1 MDSLL
6 LFNHLK
12 PEADAL
18 NKFSGKILMLLPNT
32 ETSKLPSVLFL
43 DCFKCQPDF
52 IWILPHTAS
61 DLAFI
66 SLTFFPRKFRLRRDF
81 LRRVGK
87 VKCLLSK
94 QSYFFICQR
103 RLQRV
108 PKRSS
113 LTSKITN
120 KVFFRY
126 FLLSPQIPARFCQTK
141 GRISALAKP
150 HGTVKGSKWINV

>member
-108 PKRSS
+108 PSEAA
-113 LTSKITN
+113 
-120 KVFFRY
+120 
-126 FLLSPQIPARFCQTK
+126 SPAKSQTK
-141 GRISALAKP
+141 FFFGIFFCLLRYLLGFVKQREESVHLLN
-150 HGTVKGSKWINV
+150 HTVPSKAPNG